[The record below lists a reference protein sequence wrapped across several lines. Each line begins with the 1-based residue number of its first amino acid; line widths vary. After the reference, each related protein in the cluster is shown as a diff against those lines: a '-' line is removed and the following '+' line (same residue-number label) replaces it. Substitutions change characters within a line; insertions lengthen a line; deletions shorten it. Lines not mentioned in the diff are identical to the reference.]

1 MKKSLRLTLL
11 SAALL
16 AALIS
21 GSASSFRSAYA
32 ARENFSGNVTLL
44 ESIENEETLAA
55 TQADVAIVA
64 IDGQGNTVFGNQK
77 AAFSAAAARTL
88 DELSAKLVFLRPLV
102 AAAGILAGCAW
113 AVEKKKK

>member
-16 AALIS
+16 AAIIS

-77 AAFSAAAARTL
+77 AAFSAAARTL

-113 AVEKKKK
+113 AVKKKKK